1 MRLRIPLVLMLGF
14 AVTSAAIAQDEAE
27 PGNPL
32 VQAWETE
39 AMDRIAR
46 HAEALAARGD
56 SQGLLMALLIAPYGG
71 DGADAFAAQ
80 RPVWREALKALP
92 ATPASA
98 WYLRSQ
104 CHGSS
109 PGCDEG
115 QALETLSTVAA
126 DDPWVRVLRAGEALE
141 RGDTV
146 AALAEL
152 QAAGAGPVDARWQH
166 LLRPLREALAGVDLP
181 PMDDAT
187 AQAMAERQTAVGK
200 TQPAPASAALWRDTY
215 AMAMLAAN
223 ALPEFSA
230 LQRVCGGESPLLSD
244 PGGREACLA
253 FLQRLV
259 AEDPTLAGRSA
270 GYAFALRIAEGGHQ
284 REALAAGQRRLRW
297 LQQQGAQAVRLLET
311 RPGGLEGYLQ
321 EVFDRGELP
330 ALMAL
335 LEREGLPLSPPVDW
349 APSWPWA
356 APAPDAVQ
364 AR

>member
-14 AVTSAAIAQDEAE
+14 AVASAAIAQDGPE
-27 PGNPL
+27 PENPL
-32 VQAWETE
+32 VQAWESD
-39 AMDRIAR
+39 AIDRIAG

-56 SQGLLMALLIAPYGG
+56 SEGLLMALLIAPHGG
-71 DGADAFAAQ
+71 KEGDRFAAQ
-80 RPVWREALKALP
+80 RPAWREALKALP

-109 PGCDEG
+109 PDCDER
-115 QALETLSTVAA
+115 QALETLSTVAT
-126 DDPWVRVLRAGEALE
+126 DDPWVRVLRSGEALE
-141 RGDTV
+141 QGDTV
-146 AALAEL
+146 AALTEL
-152 QAAGAGPVDARWQH
+152 QAAGDGPLDARWQH

-181 PMDDAT
+181 RMDAAT
-187 AQAMAERQTAVGK
+187 AQAMAERQAALGQTR
-200 TQPAPASAALWRDTY
+200 PAPATAALWRDTY

-270 GYAFALRIAEGGHQ
+270 GYAFALRIAEGEQ
-284 REALAAGQRRLRW
+284 REAFEAGQRRLRW
-297 LQQQGAQAVRLLET
+297 LQQQGLQASQALEAQ
-311 RPGGLEGYLQ
+311 PGGLEGYLQ
-321 EVFDRGELP
+321 AVFDHGELP
-330 ALMAL
+330 ALMSL
-335 LEREGLPLSPPVDW
+335 LEREGLPLEPPVDW

-356 APAPDAVQ
+356 APAPGAGP